1 MGHMMPKRNIAA
13 FTLVELLMVVAIV
26 SVMIGMVV
34 SEFGANEATTADQA
48 LRLVSA
54 QLTYVRELAVSN
66 NSKYTVTLDKAKNRL
81 VLAHTGADTNLDQL
95 PESSF
100 WRDLDT
106 TDNQYFVFADLPLSW
121 PVALKGADD
130 TTEVT
135 SIEFG
140 PTGGTSE
147 ADDVDLW
154 LSVGKAPP
162 TYGSITIL
170 AGTGLI
176 EVGDLSASAP
186 SVLSS
191 LKNGLPPPT
200 TPNQVIRIIK

>member
-1 MGHMMPKRNIAA
+1 
-13 FTLVELLMVVAIV
+13 LVELLMVVAIV
-26 SVMIGMVV
+26 GVMIGMVV

-54 QLTYVRELAVSN
+54 QLDYVRELAVSN
-66 NSKYTVTLDKAKNRL
+66 NSKYTVTLDTGKNRL
-81 VLAHTGADTNLDQL
+81 VLAHTGGDTSLDQL

-100 WRDLDT
+100 WHELDR

-121 PVALKGADD
+121 PVTLLGAVESSDD

-154 LSVGKAPP
+154 IAVGKAPP

-176 EVGDLSASAP
+176 EVGDLSTSAP
-186 SVLSS
+186 SVLSP
-191 LKNGLPPPT
+191 LEKVPPPT
-200 TPNQVIRIIK
+200 PPK